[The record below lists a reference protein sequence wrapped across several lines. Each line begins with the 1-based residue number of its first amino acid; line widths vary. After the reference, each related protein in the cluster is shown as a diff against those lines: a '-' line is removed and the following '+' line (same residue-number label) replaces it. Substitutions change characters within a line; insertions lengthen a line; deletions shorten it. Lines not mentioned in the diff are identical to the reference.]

1 MTYSI
6 SGTVETVNN
15 EIRIITINTDN
26 GLISGTAPNDSS
38 LNELSKKD
46 SVVAVSLGEKGG
58 KWVFI
63 GKIINNTDDTL
74 SACFG
79 DIAFIKNFD
88 CNDTG
93 NLSNFCNLKL
103 PGNFQI
109 SYVNWPDC
117 NECSGCNCSALKT
130 KVTLTDS
137 ENKENQ
143 IDLLPQ
149 EVVTLSENGYKIR
162 IHFISSEASAYPQC
176 IDIPCT
182 GPQALSNF
190 VLTFEPADPS
200 SEKRNNDS
208 GCFFFFFSGKFEIK
222 RLQKISAIQ
231 KHKLCN
237 KINMDKP
244 QMNFKECIPV
254 FAKKI

>member
-6 SGTVETVNN
+6 SGTVENVSN
-15 EIRIITINTDN
+15 ESRIITINTDA
-26 GLISGTAPNDSS
+26 GLINGTAPNDSA
-38 LNELSKKD
+38 LNELSKND

-63 GKIINNTDDTL
+63 GKIENSTDDTL
-74 SACFG
+74 SVCYG

-93 NLSNFCNLKL
+93 NLSDFCNLKL
-103 PGNFQI
+103 QGNYQI
-109 SYVNWPDC
+109 SYVNTPDC
-117 NECSGCNCSALKT
+117 NECSGCNCSASET
-130 KVTLTDS
+130 KVTITDS

-149 EVVTLSENGYKIR
+149 EVANLSENGYEIR
-162 IHFISSEASAYPQC
+162 IHFVSGEANGYPQC

-190 VLTFEPADPS
+190 VLKIEPSDPS
-200 SEKRNNDS
+200 SEKSDNDS
-208 GCFFFFFSGKFEIK
+208 GCFIFFAGKFGKK
-222 RLQKISAIQ
+222 RFGKISVIQ
-231 KHKLCN
+231 TQKVCN
-237 KINMDKP
+237 KINNDKH
-244 QMNFKECIPV
+244 QK
-254 FAKKI
+254 